1 MISLLSQ
8 HRLHIAGQMNHL
20 IYIATALRHR
30 SCKKLKEPPPP
41 VDPKA
46 DFHCLS
52 SLRGGSMNLMLSGE
66 DIRLFMV
73 Y

>member
-1 MISLLSQ
+1 MINLLSQ
-8 HRLHIAGQMNHL
+8 HRLHTAGQMNHL
-20 IYIATALRHR
+20 IYPATALRQR
-30 SCKKLKEPPPP
+30 SCKKLKGIPPTE
-41 VDPKA
+41 PKA

-52 SLRGGSMNLMLSGE
+52 SLHGNSMKLMLSGE